1 METCLCLADTSVY
14 RGSIFD
20 EFLDGRTLDLSR
32 TTFVASS
39 GREELSKS
47 LRDQKFDTAFSYAD
61 TPSHHSSS
69 LVSQIASSLRPGGV
83 LKVSEPTVS
92 PASHLTTLGSFH
104 QVTQQFS
111 ERALSTPCRPKS
123 QQRCFGKR

>member
-14 RGSIFD
+14 RGSVFN
-20 EFLDGRTLDLSR
+20 EFVDGRTLDLSR

-39 GREELSKS
+39 GREEFSKS
-47 LRDQKFDTAFSYAD
+47 LSNQKFDTAFSYAH

-69 LVSQIASSLRPGGV
+69 LVSHIASSLRPGGT

-92 PASHLTTLGSFH
+92 HASHVITLGWLH
-104 QVTQQFS
+104 
-111 ERALSTPCRPKS
+111 LL
-123 QQRCFGKR
+123 